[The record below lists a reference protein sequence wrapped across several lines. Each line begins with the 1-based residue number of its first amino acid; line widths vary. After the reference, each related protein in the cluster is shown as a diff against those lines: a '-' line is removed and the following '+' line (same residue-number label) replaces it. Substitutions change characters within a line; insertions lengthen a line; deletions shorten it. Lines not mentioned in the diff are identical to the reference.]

1 MQSVVPSLFYIES
14 EVVQMLEEVIMQ
26 LLILSLIG
34 NIALATLSFLLII
47 AIVIIT
53 YKEESRS
60 ASR

>member
-1 MQSVVPSLFYIES
+1 
-14 EVVQMLEEVIMQ
+14 MLEEVIMQ

-53 YKEESRS
+53 YKKESRS

>member
-53 YKEESRS
+53 YKKESRS